1 MLAACK
7 RSRRTGCSGN
17 SLKLQPNQMGGTASA
32 HRSVQLYLPFLA
44 EISSS
49 APSGFHEAQWVGYVT
64 CALPCCVRQCPT
76 TIAYKGAKL
85 EISTKFGNYPCSD
98 RPSSTKASPLSIHSA
113 KHRAPS
119 PLPRFTAPATAPR
132 RPSLDSQ
139 RQPPRPVAP
148 SCTVFQR
155 QPPSRCN
162 HRTPQKTPRAVLK
175 TIEYPC

>member
-1 MLAACK
+1 MLAAHGCSRPANARGARMLAACK
-7 RSRRTGCSGN
+7 RSRHTGCSGN
-17 SLKLQPNQMGGTASA
+17 SLKLQPNQMGGTACA

-64 CALPCCVRQCPT
+64 CALPCCVRQFPT

-113 KHRAPS
+113 KHRAPP

-132 RPSLDSQ
+132 RPIMHGLPAPTAVEM
-139 RQPPRPVAP
+139 QPQNA
-148 SCTVFQR
+148 TED
-155 QPPSRCN
+155 PPG
-162 HRTPQKTPRAVLK
+162 RA
-175 TIEYPC
+175 EDY